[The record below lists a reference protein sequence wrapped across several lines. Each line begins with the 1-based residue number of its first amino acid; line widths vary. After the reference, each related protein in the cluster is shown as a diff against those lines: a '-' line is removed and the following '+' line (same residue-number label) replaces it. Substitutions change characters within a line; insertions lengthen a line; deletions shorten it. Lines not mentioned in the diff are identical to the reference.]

1 MLAACGRAPNS
12 PSRGRG
18 LSRKPLRSVLEQ
30 AALVVSPY
38 GDPIP
43 RTLLRS
49 SPAQMRADRAP
60 HSGLKQQ

>member
-1 MLAACGRAPNS
+1 VRASAELALARTA
-12 PSRGRG
+12 SRCA
-18 LSRKPLRSVLEQ
+18 SCLRSVLKQ

>member
-1 MLAACGRAPNS
+1 VRASAELALARPRSCCAS
-12 PSRGRG
+12 
-18 LSRKPLRSVLEQ
+18 PLRSVLEQ
-30 AALVVSPY
+30 AALVVSPH
-38 GDPIP
+38 GDPMP